1 MVIGKPNNSPEQPIW
16 YCKC

>member
-1 MVIGKPNNSPEQPIW
+1 MVISKPNNSPEQPIW

>member
-1 MVIGKPNNSPEQPIW
+1 MVIAKPNNSPEQPIW